1 MRPNKRLQ
9 LQDIVNISNLEEPCV
24 IPFSYFLSDDFVMY
38 GQPAINYLHYL
49 SRNWLEFKLFI
60 QQNKSTEL
68 LRNIECIKLILT
80 NHSKEAS
87 INIMNIWTRYF
98 HAVDSDFKVAR
109 ILSVRD
115 PTPKNNKLSV
125 DFNILD
131 QGVRIEWNISNYQNP
146 DFRIKTM
153 VLSGKRQIC
162 IMLG

>member
-9 LQDIVNISNLEEPCV
+9 LQDIVNISNLEEPCE

-49 SRNWLEFKLFI
+49 RRNWWKFKLFI
-60 QQNKSTEL
+60 QQNKDTEL
-68 LRNIECIKLILT
+68 LRNIEFIKLILT

-87 INIMNIWTRYF
+87 INTMNIWTRRPN
-98 HAVDSDFKVAR
+98 AVFSAFETSM
-109 ILSVRD
+109 LSVRD

-131 QGVRIEWNISNYQNP
+131 QGGVRIEWNISNYQNP

-153 VLSGKRQIC
+153 VLPGKRQIC
-162 IMLG
+162 ITLG